1 MAILFKKNHLCGHF
15 YVKNYSIWPLLSQK
29 PLCGHLFV
37 TKTYLWPLPTT
48 YGPSSQAYA
57 ATSNN
62 LRPSRPTAFQ
72 AYGLPGLFEGPAGL
86 QKGRGTYVAT
96 NSDVRFIW
104 PCGPDK
110 SALFRRK
117 RALSGRRPLNKGRK
131 ASFGSFP
138 KKEGSFGSFQRKAP
152 SAEGRGRVLSLRSE
166 KPPYGG
172 FSSLRDKTL

>member
-1 MAILFKKNHLCGHF
+1 MATFITKTTM
-15 YVKNYSIWPLLSQK
+15 WPLICNK
-29 PLCGHLFV
+29 NLFV
-37 TKTYLWPLPTT
+37 
-48 YGPSSQAYA
+48 

-62 LRPSRPTAFQ
+62 LRPFLTSLCGHFQQPTAFQ